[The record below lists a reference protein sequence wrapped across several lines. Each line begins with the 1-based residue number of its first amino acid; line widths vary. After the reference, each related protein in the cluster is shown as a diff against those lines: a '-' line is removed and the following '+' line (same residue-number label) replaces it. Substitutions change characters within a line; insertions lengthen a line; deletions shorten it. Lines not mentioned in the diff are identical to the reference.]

1 MVHVNTLESFNDMSV
16 SDDLVRL
23 GNIGT
28 TFTATVTKVVSNSD
42 VAVDLT
48 NSTLVQLEFEKDDG
62 TRIVKTATIV
72 TPPGTDGIINFKDI
86 VGILDTIGR
95 WKIRGIATFSNGDF
109 FKGSW
114 KGFHVAE

>member
-1 MVHVNTLESFNDMSV
+1 MSV

-28 TFTATVTKVVSNSD
+28 TFQATVTKVVSGSD

-48 NSTLVQLEFEKDDG
+48 TSTLVQLEFEKDNG
-62 TRIVKTATIV
+62 VRSVVTATILN
-72 TPPGTDGIINFKDI
+72 PPGTDGIITFKDTT
-86 VGILDTIGR
+86 GILDRIGR
-95 WKIRGIATFSNGDF
+95 WKIRGIATFVNGDL

>member
-1 MVHVNTLESFNDMSV
+1 MSV
-16 SDDLVRL
+16 SDDLLRL

-28 TFTATVTKVVSNSD
+28 TFTATISKIVSGSD

-48 NSTLVQLEFEKDDG
+48 NSTVVQLEFEKDDG
-62 TRIVKTATIV
+62 TRIIQTATIV
-72 TPPGTDGIINFKDI
+72 NPPGVDGIISFKDT

-95 WKIRGIATFSNGDF
+95 WKIRGIATFSNGDL

>member
-1 MVHVNTLESFNDMSV
+1 MSV
-16 SDDLVRL
+16 SDDLLRL

-28 TFTATVTKVVSNSD
+28 AFTATVSTVVAGSD

-62 TRIVKTATIV
+62 TRIIKTATIV
-72 TPPGTDGIINFKDI
+72 NPTGTDGKITFTDSI
-86 VGILDTIGR
+86 GILDQIGR

>member
-1 MVHVNTLESFNDMSV
+1 MSV

-28 TFTATVTKVVSNSD
+28 TFQATVTKVVSGSD
-42 VAVDLT
+42 VAIDLT
-48 NSTLVQLEFEKDDG
+48 TSTLVQLEFEKDDG
-62 TRIVKTATIV
+62 VRVVVTASIVN
-72 TPPGTDGIINFKDI
+72 PPGTDGIINSKDTT
-86 VGILDTIGR
+86 GILDQSGR
-95 WKIRGIATFSNGDF
+95 WKIRGMATFANGDF

>member
-1 MVHVNTLESFNDMSV
+1 MSI
-16 SDDLVRL
+16 SDDLLRL

-28 TFTATVTKVVSNSD
+28 TFIATVSTVIAGVD

-48 NSTLVQLEFEKDDG
+48 NTDKVELELEKDDG
-62 TRIVKTATIV
+62 IRIIKTAIIV
-72 TPPGTDGIINFKDI
+72 NPPGIDGVISFKDT
-86 VGILDTIGR
+86 VGILDRIGR
-95 WKIRGIATFSNGDF
+95 WKIRGIATFVNGDL

>member
-1 MVHVNTLESFNDMSV
+1 MSV

-28 TFTATVTKVVSNSD
+28 TFQATVTKVVSGAD

-48 NSTLVQLEFEKDDG
+48 TSTLNQLEFEKDNG
-62 TRIVKTATIV
+62 VRVVVTATILN
-72 TPPGTDGIINFKDI
+72 PPGVDGIITFKDTT
-86 VGILDTIGR
+86 GILDRIGR
-95 WKIRGIATFSNGDF
+95 WKIRGMATFVNGDF